1 MIIQAMQVVS
11 LLALAGQSMQSSAP
25 VRGCPAG
32 GEAVPCELRVYTDNR
47 DGKVVPLRGD
57 QLPISRQRDVEVWV
71 ESWTQY
77 GKQWPQDQAN
87 YQLGTQRGC
96 PGRYEISNVT
106 PHRWR
111 LRVVADDADQCQLE
125 VRLTAPREVLRVLN
139 PVWETA
145 PPAQTAPGSA
155 YSRAQAEYISRDL
168 YQALL
173 NREPDPSGFAAAT
186 ADVQAGRLE
195 LVLDRM
201 LASPEYA
208 TLHRGWSASQM
219 LQSLYTGLFDRPADE
234 QGQRS
239 YQPRVSRGDVRS
251 VVLEMLRSQEY
262 RDRVTARR

>member
-11 LLALAGQSMQSSAP
+11 LLALAGQSMQSSVP

-32 GEAVPCELRVYTDNR
+32 GDAVPCELRVYTDNR
-47 DGKVVPLRGD
+47 DGKVVPIRGD

-96 PGRYEISNVT
+96 PGRYEISNLT

-125 VRLTAPREVLRVLN
+125 IRLTAPREVLRVLN
-139 PVWETA
+139 PVWETR
-145 PPAQTAPGSA
+145 PASPTAPGSA

-208 TLHRGWSASQM
+208 SLHRGWSASQM
-219 LQSLYTGLFDRPADE
+219 LQSLYTGFFDRPADE

-239 YQPRVSRGDVRS
+239 YQPRISRGELRS

>member
-1 MIIQAMQVVS
+1 MILQAVQIAS
-11 LLALAGQSMQSSAP
+11 LLALAGQSMQSTVP
-25 VRGCPAG
+25 GRGCPAG
-32 GEAVPCELRVYTDNR
+32 GDAVPCELRVYTDNR
-47 DGKVVPLRGD
+47 DGKVVPIRGD

-77 GKQWPQDQAN
+77 GKQWPQEQAN

-96 PGRYEISNVT
+96 PGRYEISNLT

-125 VRLTAPREVLRVLN
+125 IRLTAPREVLRVLN
-139 PVWETA
+139 PVWET
-145 PPAQTAPGSA
+145 PPQTAPGGA
-155 YSRAQAEYISRDL
+155 AHGRAEAEAISRDL

-173 NREPDPSGFAAAT
+173 SREPDPSGFAAAT

-208 TLHRGWSASQM
+208 TLHRGWNASQM
-219 LQSLYTGLFDRPADE
+219 LESLYTGLFDRPADD
-234 QGQRS
+234 QGRRS
-239 YQPRVSRGDVRS
+239 YQPRIFRGDVRS

>member
-1 MIIQAMQVVS
+1 MIVQALQLVS
-11 LLALAGQSMQSSAP
+11 LLALAGQSMQSAAP
-25 VRGCPAG
+25 GRGCPAG
-32 GEAVPCELRVYTDNR
+32 GEAVPCELRVFYDNR
-47 DGKVVPLRGD
+47 DGKVVPIRGD
-57 QLPISRQRDVEVWV
+57 ELPISRQRDVEVWV

-77 GKQWPQDQAN
+77 GKQWPQDEAK

-96 PGRYEISNVT
+96 PGRYEISNLT

-111 LRVVADDADQCQLE
+111 LKAVAADADQCQLE
-125 VRLTAPREVLRVLN
+125 IRLTAPREVLRVLN
-139 PVWETA
+139 PVWETPPA
-145 PPAQTAPGSA
+145 PPTAPGSA
-155 YSRAQAEYISRDL
+155 YSRAQAEYLSRDL

-173 NREPDPSGFAAAT
+173 SREPDPSGFAAAT

-208 TLHRGWSASQM
+208 TLHRGWNANQM
-219 LQSLYTGLFDRPADE
+219 LQSLYTGFFDRPADD

-239 YQPRVSRGDVRS
+239 YQPRIYRGDVRS

-262 RDRVTARR
+262 RDRLAARR